1 MTVYLDTLVLIN
13 TYASWLVL
21 SLSSKLI
28 HQSIPGKRLAL
39 SALAGGLS
47 SLLILIPT
55 GTVWQT
61 ILLYALK
68 CISILIV
75 LLTAFYKKGMS
86 KRRFFSAIAS
96 FFGVNLLFS
105 GGVYLV
111 QSMLKTKIVYI
122 KGVSYYFDISL
133 TKLIFITAAVYII
146 LSLISYISAQ
156 RLDKA
161 HSYIVYIALSGQSY
175 SLEGV
180 ADTGNTVRDIFSG
193 KDVVIC
199 TGIAY
204 PESLERRII
213 PVPFSTVNGEGVLY
227 AVNPDKI
234 SIEDEHGSKTDV
246 SALIAF
252 TDGQLRR
259 AVFNP
264 KILM

>member
-13 TYASWLVL
+13 TYVSWLVL

-47 SLLILIPT
+47 SLLILIPA

-68 CISILIV
+68 CISMLIV
-75 LLTAFYKKGMS
+75 LLTAFYKNGMS
-86 KRRFFSAIAS
+86 KRRIFYAVAS

-122 KGVSYYFDISL
+122 KGMSYYFDISL
-133 TKLIFITAAVYII
+133 TKLIFMTAAVYIV
-146 LSLISYISAQ
+146 LSLISHISAQ

-161 HSYIVYIALSGQSY
+161 HSYIVHIAISGKSY

-199 TGIAY
+199 TGITSC
-204 PESLERRII
+204 ESFGRRMI

-227 AVNPDKI
+227 AVSPDKI
-234 SIEDEHGSKTDV
+234 FIEDEHGSKTDV